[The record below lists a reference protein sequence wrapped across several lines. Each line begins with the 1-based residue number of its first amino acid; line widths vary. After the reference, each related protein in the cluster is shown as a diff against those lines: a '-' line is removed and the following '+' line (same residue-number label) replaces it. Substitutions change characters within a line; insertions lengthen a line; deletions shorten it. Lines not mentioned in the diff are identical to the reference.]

1 MITFLV
7 MNLYIL
13 IPTRRLSLILQRLK
27 RTKRIV
33 NKVRTL
39 DLNMD
44 PFDYE
49 ARDFIDYQYNVDL
62 DTFTPEEKV
71 KFVDKENLKML
82 EKVNQL
88 SEALNTVLEKIKSK

>member
-1 MITFLV
+1 
-7 MNLYIL
+7 
-13 IPTRRLSLILQRLK
+13 
-27 RTKRIV
+27 
-33 NKVRTL
+33 
-39 DLNMD
+39 MD

-62 DTFTPEEKV
+62 ETFTPEEKV

-88 SEALNTVLEKIKSK
+88 SEALKTVLEKIKSK